1 MKKTLLTTYLL
12 FGLLCSAFSQS
23 DNFYINGLVR
33 DQETKEPIPFAS
45 ISISNSTRGT
55 AANGKGEFELVIK
68 QSDFKES
75 LKVSSIGFKSTTVST
90 ETVQNT
96 KPLVIELQ
104 SDIKLLKEIEVRQS
118 RINPIE
124 IISAAIDSVGKNYR
138 TEPFNLEF
146 YSEMTASNFLTNQE
160 FKVESILL
168 GYYKG
173 YANNIGKKFEILRK
187 RANGDNPLKA
197 MDYPF
202 WPTLEIHRA
211 DLIADPYKTGV
222 LNEKYLD
229 KFEYKY
235 LGVLTYDT
243 DTIYHI
249 EYSAPKPTE
258 KITGYGIVPKIYKGT
273 IYITTSTNA
282 IVRHDIE
289 TDQFSYS
296 IIYKKLDDSYFPY
309 FISGERRLKGENM
322 FSKVYNIVRL
332 TNIELENVKVI
343 DYKTNEFQN
352 LSELTDDKEYWDLNY
367 PDDKE

>member
-1 MKKTLLTTYLL
+1 MRKPSLTTYLFL
-12 FGLLCSAFSQS
+12 GLLCPVFAQV
-23 DNFYINGLVR
+23 DNVHIHGLIR
-33 DQETKEPIPFAS
+33 DQQTKESIPFAS

-55 AANGKGEFELVIK
+55 AANAKGEFDLVTK
-68 QSDFKES
+68 QSDLKES
-75 LKVSSIGFKSTTVST
+75 LKISSIGFISKVASIDSIR
-90 ETVQNT
+90 NT
-96 KPLVIELQ
+96 KQFIIELQ
-104 SDIKLLKEIEVRQS
+104 PDIRLLKEIEVVQRPIS
-118 RINPIE
+118 PIE
-124 IISAAIDSVGKNYR
+124 VIKAAIDSVSTNYR
-138 TEPFNLEF
+138 TAPFNLEF
-146 YSEMTASNFLTNQE
+146 YSEIIASNFVTNQE

-173 YANNIGKKFEILRK
+173 YANSTDKKFEILKK

-211 DLIADPYKTGV
+211 DLIADPYKTGI

-229 KFEYKY
+229 KFEFKY

-249 EYSAPKPTE
+249 EYAAPKPTE
-258 KITGYGIVPKIYKGT
+258 KITGYGIVPKTYKGT
-273 IYITTSTNA
+273 IYITTSSNA

-289 TDQFSYS
+289 TDLFSYS
-296 IIYKKLDDSYFPY
+296 IIYTKIKNSYFPY

-322 FSKVYNIVRL
+322 FSKVYNMIRL
-332 TNIELENVKVI
+332 TNVELQNVKVI

-352 LSELTDDKEYWDLNY
+352 LSQLPDDKEYWDLNY
-367 PDDKE
+367 PVAKE

>member
-1 MKKTLLTTYLL
+1 MKKAFLTTHL
-12 FGLLCSAFSQS
+12 FLGLLCSAFAQS
-23 DNFYINGLVR
+23 DNFYIHGLVR
-33 DQETKEPIPFAS
+33 NQETKEPIPFAS

-55 AANGKGEFELVIK
+55 AANGEGEFDLVIK
-68 QSDFKES
+68 QSDLNES
-75 LKVSSIGFKSTTVST
+75 LKVSSIGFLSKTISN
-90 ETVQNT
+90 ETARNA
-96 KPLVIELQ
+96 KPFVIELQ
-104 SDIKLLKEIEVRQS
+104 SDIKLLKEIEVSQRP
-118 RINPIE
+118 INPIE
-124 IISAAIDSVGKNYR
+124 IIKAAIDSVSKNYR

-173 YANNIGKKFEILRK
+173 YVNSTDKKFEILRK

-258 KITGYGIVPKIYKGT
+258 KITGYGIVPKTYKGT
-273 IYITTSTNA
+273 IYITTSSNA

-296 IIYKKLDDSYFPY
+296 IIYKKLEDNYFPY
-309 FISGERRLKGENM
+309 FISGERRLRGENM

-332 TNIELENVKVI
+332 TTIELEKIKVI

-352 LSELTDDKEYWDLNY
+352 LSELTDDKEYWNLNY
-367 PDDKE
+367 PVDKE

>member
-1 MKKTLLTTYLL
+1 MKKTSLTTYLL
-12 FGLLCSAFSQS
+12 LGLHCTVFAQV
-23 DNFYINGLVR
+23 DNLRIHGLIR
-33 DQETKEPIPFAS
+33 DQETKESIPFVS
-45 ISISNSTRGT
+45 IGISNSTRGT
-55 AANGKGEFELVIK
+55 AANGEGQFDLVIR
-68 QSDFKES
+68 QSDFNES
-75 LKVSSIGFKSTTVST
+75 LKISSIGFISKTVAI
-90 ETVQNT
+90 ETAINT
-96 KPLVIELQ
+96 KPLIIELQ
-104 SDIKLLKEIEVRQS
+104 SDIKLLEEIEVRQ
-118 RINPIE
+118 RPINPIE
-124 IISAAIDSVGKNYR
+124 IIKSAIDSVSKNYR

-173 YANNIGKKFEILRK
+173 YANNTDKKFEILRK
-187 RANGDNPLKA
+187 RASGDNPLQA

-211 DLIADPYKTGV
+211 DLIADPHKTGI

-249 EYSAPKPTE
+249 EYFAPKPTE
-258 KITGYGIVPKIYKGT
+258 KITGYGIVPKTYKGA
-273 IYITTSTNA
+273 IYITTSSNA

-289 TDQFSYS
+289 TDLFSYS
-296 IIYKKLDDSYFPY
+296 IIYKKLADSYYPY

-332 TNIELENVKVI
+332 TTIELEKVKVI

-352 LSELTDDKEYWDLNY
+352 LSELTDDKEYWDVNY
-367 PDDKE
+367 PIDKE